1 MMTATVIDLD
11 SRRRIWRVSAGHC
24 RSCHAEATR
33 LRLSSDPVVG
43 IECHECGA
51 YAFDITTRPLAVKP
65 S

>member
-11 SRRRIWRVSAGHC
+11 SRRKVWRVSAGHC

-33 LRLSSDPVVG
+33 FQLATDPHVG

-51 YAFDITTRPLAVKP
+51 YAFDITTRQPAVKP